1 MSLFDKW
8 EEIRAKGKN
17 HYIWNYRV
25 LRWGFSMFIAMTIA
39 QSINHSGADLTLK
52 KVLIIILTNLIL
64 FPIGGYFFGLLTW
77 GSYEK
82 TSGIILN
89 K

>member
-1 MSLFDKW
+1 MRLFNKW

-17 HYIWNYRV
+17 HYIWNYGV
-25 LRWGFSMFIAMTIA
+25 LRWGLFMFIAMTIA
-39 QSINHSGADLTLK
+39 QSIKLSKADFTLK
-52 KVLIIILTNLIL
+52 RVLVIILTNLIL

-77 GSYEK
+77 RSYEK
-82 TSGIILN
+82 KFN